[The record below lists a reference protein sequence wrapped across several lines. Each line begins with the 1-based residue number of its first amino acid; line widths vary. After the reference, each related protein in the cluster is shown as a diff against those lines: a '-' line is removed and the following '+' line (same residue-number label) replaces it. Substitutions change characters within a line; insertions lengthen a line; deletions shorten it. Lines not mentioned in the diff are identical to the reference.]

1 MVFPATYHPCL
12 LYIRHLDLLNFL
24 SNFGCVAFPGE
35 QFIAENRHAAVAAQ
49 QNLGP
54 ITDRSI
60 AAANHICTEAP
71 SIVCFGHRL
80 LRKICSM
87 SETRGLHVMIRSL
100 TADWWINVRPVIHLF
115 RKLESLSLV
124 FLDDLDKPAAAMIT
138 SHLPILTKLSV
149 VQADDLNASSFADF
163 VSNLLP
169 NQLRSLECSLNNIQL
184 PLLEAIAKQTHLQEL
199 TLNFLVRPPF
209 DTCLLFGLT
218 SLTSLTLSF
227 NFQPSPQNRS
237 RFRRWAEENRSKVAA
252 WLKSCQAL
260 RSIHLF
266 RFPDLVPAV
275 ADALPYLHL
284 HRLHVFSTG
293 CYKDFYKKLGTQQ
306 LEYLFLAECSDEGL
320 VDPNPEQKE
329 RGELVIKA
337 VMAMPCLR
345 DLRLHTYSSLDC
357 SELEKIAKHV
367 PRLETL
373 SFVSRKEENSTW
385 TLRAL
390 ESFRYLTSLT
400 VLGHTKFS
408 AREILYWVDYLK
420 CHQRLGG
427 FSLFLPAQDRQSWY
441 RGVRAADNTIH
452 DRNDP
457 ATASLREMLN
467 YLIVLSREDIWRGN
481 DYEADEERMFVH
493 LWAEITG
500 PAGGLQLLR
509 GSGPYE
515 PWTGLMENKGVPLAW
530 SVLH

>member
-1 MVFPATYHPCL
+1 MNASSSARAMTPATAKPALHIVICDTIFEQLALRGDHRTLANCALLNKQLSEPASRQLYGVQFDPAESWGGEATEGLWETLSADMAVCTEHPGEMIFPATYHLCL
-12 LYIRHLDLLNFL
+12 LYIRHLDLLNFF
-24 SNFGCVAFPGE
+24 SNSGCVAFPDE

-60 AAANHICTEAP
+60 VAANHICTEAP
-71 SIVCFGHRL
+71 SIGCFGHRL
-80 LRKICSM
+80 LLAAFGSNREADSSPGTNLELPSSPSFRYM
-87 SETRGLHVMIRSL
+87 S
-100 TADWWINVRPVIHLF
+100 
-115 RKLESLSLV
+115 
-124 FLDDLDKPAAAMIT
+124 
-138 SHLPILTKLSV
+138 
-149 VQADDLNASSFADF
+149 
-163 VSNLLP
+163 
-169 NQLRSLECSLNNIQL
+169 
-184 PLLEAIAKQTHLQEL
+184 
-199 TLNFLVRPPF
+199 TL
-209 DTCLLFGLT
+209 
-218 SLTSLTLSF
+218 SLTSLTISF

-237 RFRRWAEENRSKVAA
+237 RFRRWPEENPSKVAT
-252 WLKSCQAL
+252 WLNSCQAL

-284 HRLHVFSTG
+284 HRLHDFSTG
-293 CYKDFYKKLGTQQ
+293 CCKDFYKKLGTQQ
-306 LEYLFLAECSDEGL
+306 LEYPFLAECSDEGL
-320 VDPNPEQKE
+320 VDLNPEQKE

-337 VMAMPCLR
+337 VMAMPSLR

-367 PRLETL
+367 PKLETL

-390 ESFRYLTSLT
+390 ESFRYLTS
-400 VLGHTKFS
+400 VIGLGHTKFS

-427 FSLFLPAQDRQSWY
+427 FSLFLPSQDRPSWY

-457 ATASLREMLN
+457 ATASLREILN

-493 LWAEITG
+493 FWAEITG

-515 PWTGLMENKGVPLAW
+515 PWTGLMENMGVPLAW